1 MVTIKDQKQGLNSP
15 LKGKKKSKDLSVE
28 NFSLRFRRL
37 SEEIFQQVDKQTL
50 VKCKQFNKNWNKII
64 KDHQIYWFQK
74 IKKLSAKFNDFQNE
88 WKTTPLENF
97 KKLSTIL
104 FNIYRKSLI
113 RIRLSII
120 LDLKFLRLLKE

>member
-64 KDHQIYWFQK
+64 KDHQIY
-74 IKKLSAKFNDFQNE
+74 
-88 WKTTPLENF
+88 
-97 KKLSTIL
+97 
-104 FNIYRKSLI
+104 
-113 RIRLSII
+113 
-120 LDLKFLRLLKE
+120 